1 MRLRIL
7 KNNLKLSKFQKEIL
21 VGLLLGDGCLERTK
35 NSTGARLKV
44 SQCLRQQELV
54 WWLYQNFSSLVATL
68 PKIYRNELRFN
79 TLTHSCFKYFY
90 DIFYPQGKKVVPDN
104 IQGLLTPTAFA
115 VWFMGDGSVKSRE
128 CRGRILNTQSFKRP
142 DIERLIFLL
151 KEKFNLI
158 SSIRKQKDG
167 LQIYISAKSAEI
179 LNELL
184 KDKILPYFNY
194 KLPNQ
199 KFAITSLSKTSI

>member
-7 KNNLKLSKFQKEIL
+7 KNNLKFSESQKEIL

-44 SQCLRQQELV
+44 SQCLRQQEFV

-90 DIFYPQGKKVVPDN
+90 DIFYPEGKKIVPDN
-104 IQGLLTPTAFA
+104 IQDLLTPTAFT
-115 VWFMGDGSVKSRE
+115 VWFMGDGSIKSRE
-128 CRGRILNTQSFKRP
+128 CRGRILNTQSFKRS
-142 DIERLIFLL
+142 DIERLIFVL
-151 KEKFNLI
+151 KGKFNLI

-179 LNELL
+179 LNDLL

-194 KLPNQ
+194 KLPF
-199 KFAITSLSKTSI
+199 KS